1 MLSVSQ
7 KKFCADGDA
16 SKFENY
22 KWQVPVTV
30 RVQGR
35 EGVEPFLLKEKE
47 MEFRLPGVDPNSWIK
62 VHASVACIPHPWC
75 STVAELYASCVSC
88 VMLLDSLVF
97 GASRPCITCCQGQL
111 MWYP

>member
-62 VHASVACIPHPWC
+62 VHASVACIPPPLVLHCGGVVCFLCILCNAARQFHLW
-75 STVAELYASCVSC
+75 
-88 VMLLDSLVF
+88 SL
-97 GASRPCITCCQGQL
+97 
-111 MWYP
+111 